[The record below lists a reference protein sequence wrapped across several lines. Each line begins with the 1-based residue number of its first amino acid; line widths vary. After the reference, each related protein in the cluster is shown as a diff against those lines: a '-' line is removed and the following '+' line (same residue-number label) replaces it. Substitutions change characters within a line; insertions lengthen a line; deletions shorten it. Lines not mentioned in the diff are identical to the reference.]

1 MMAPAFSVRRAEARD
16 IPHILRHR
24 VGMFRDMGVLPP
36 DLETDLADRTRSCL
50 EEAMP
55 NGEYLGWLA
64 TPSGEPE
71 NVVAGAGVQIRRA
84 LPHPRSLSGG
94 ATGIAAGRHA
104 IVLNVFTEPPF
115 RRRGLARILMD
126 HVLEW
131 ARASGTE
138 VLVLHASGA
147 GRPLYERLGFVPTN
161 EMRFA
166 GDLGGAGSKEPGPE
180 PD

>member
-71 NVVAGAGVQIRRA
+71 NVVAGGRDA
-84 LPHPRSLSGG
+84 LPPAPPAPPPPARGHTRLPR
-94 ATGIAAGRHA
+94 R
-104 IVLNVFTEPPF
+104 P
-115 RRRGLARILMD
+115 
-126 HVLEW
+126 
-131 ARASGTE
+131 
-138 VLVLHASGA
+138 
-147 GRPLYERLGFVPTN
+147 RPL
-161 EMRFA
+161 
-166 GDLGGAGSKEPGPE
+166 
-180 PD
+180 